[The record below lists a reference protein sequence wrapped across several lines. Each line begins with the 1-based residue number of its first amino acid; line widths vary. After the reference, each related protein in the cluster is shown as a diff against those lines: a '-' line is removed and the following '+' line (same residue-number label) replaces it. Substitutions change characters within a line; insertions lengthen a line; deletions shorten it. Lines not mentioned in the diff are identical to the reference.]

1 MIASEELRAL
11 IEEWRAPVRKAGM
24 FTKKSKHAAERVRSA
39 RRLAELSLDAS
50 GVELVEALG
59 RASGEFAEDR
69 DVRRAYSRA
78 LANAGRVGEAIA
90 EFEERLQKDPDD
102 CEDLTDVATLY
113 ERAGRADQAVD
124 RLRRAIDLYV
134 AANDLD
140 AAVGAARKLIV
151 LEPQSLES
159 ATDLVSILRARDPA
173 LLAEGVEHLA
183 DLYRERGKLGQESAA
198 CGELLTL
205 QPDRAD
211 VKNRLASIY
220 TRILEVDPD
229 DQDAWVGLAAIDE
242 PLADQLRVLL
252 LREDDGPPAVSSNAD
267 ARVEQHA
274 AYASRKAQ
282 ELMDAGDMLGA
293 SLCLERTVRIDQ
305 DPQNHLRLAR
315 CYAALHRDEAAAYQ
329 GLRAL
334 AIAQCGNEPTVAD
347 EALDWL
353 ASLLPA
359 ALEPLADAV
368 ILNHRPESADILY
381 EQLAALW
388 DATANAAHSVGSRPV

>member
-1 MIASEELRAL
+1 
-11 IEEWRAPVRKAGM
+11 
-24 FTKKSKHAAERVRSA
+24 
-39 RRLAELSLDAS
+39 LSLDAS
-50 GVELVEALG
+50 GDDLLEALG
-59 RASGEFAEDR
+59 HASAAFSEDR

-90 EFEERLQKDPDD
+90 EFEERLQNDPDD

-113 ERAGRADQAVD
+113 ERAGRIDQAVD

-134 AANDLD
+134 GRGDLD
-140 AAVGAARKLIV
+140 AAVNAARQLIV

-159 ATDLVSILRARDPA
+159 ASDLVSILRARDPE

-198 CGELLTL
+198 CSELLTL

-211 VKNRLASIY
+211 VKNRLSSIL

-252 LREDDGPPAVSSNAD
+252 ARESGAASALASDTSAHA
-267 ARVEQHA
+267 EQHT

-282 ELMDAGDMLGA
+282 ELMDSGDMLGA
-293 SLCLERTVRIDQ
+293 SLCLERTVRIDA

-315 CYAALHRDEAAAYQ
+315 CYAALHRDEDAAHQ

-334 AIAQCGNEPTVAD
+334 AVAQSTNDPVIAD
-347 EALDWL
+347 EALEWL
-353 ASLLPA
+353 ASQRPA

-388 DATANAAHSVGSRPV
+388 DATAQGSQSVGSRPV

>member
-1 MIASEELRAL
+1 MIASDELRAL
-11 IEEWRAPVRKAGM
+11 IDEWRAPARKGGM
-24 FTKKSKHAAERVRSA
+24 FAKKSKRAAGKLAAA
-39 RRLAELSLDAS
+39 RRLAELSADAS
-50 GVELVEALG
+50 GDELTEALG
-59 RASGEFAEDR
+59 RASAEFSEDR

-90 EFEERLQKDPDD
+90 EFEERLQRDPDD
-102 CEDLTDVATLY
+102 CEDLTDVAALY
-113 ERAGRADQAVD
+113 ERAGRVDQALD
-124 RLRRAIDLYV
+124 RLRRAIDLHV
-134 AANDLD
+134 ASNDLD
-140 AAVGAARKLIV
+140 AAVSAARKLIV

-159 ATDLVSILRARDPA
+159 ASDLVSILRARDPA

-198 CGELLTL
+198 CSELLTL

-211 VKNRLASIY
+211 IRNRLASIF

-229 DQDAWVGLAAIDE
+229 DQDAWIGLAAIDE

-252 LREDDGPPAVSSNAD
+252 ARESGGTSVAQNNPVAQI
-267 ARVEQHA
+267 EQHT

-293 SLCLERTVRIDQ
+293 SLCLERTVQIDA

-315 CYAALHRDEAAAYQ
+315 CYAALHRDDAAARQ

-334 AIAQCGNEPTVAD
+334 AVAQSGNDPVVAD
-347 EALDWL
+347 EALEWL
-353 ASLLPA
+353 AALLPA

-388 DATANAAHSVGSRPV
+388 DVTARAAQSVGSRPV